1 MIRKGKFGTFLE
13 RIFKGYNLELNQHLI
28 CYYQLFATILVES
41 RNVTFC
47 HHSSFGGI
55 EKRKRE
61 SGRTFRS
68 KPLTKEFK
76 QSAEGTFIE
85 ILSSLESARFR
96 SIGFDDLFELADK
109 SNQEAMC

>member
-47 HHSSFGGI
+47 HHFGGI